1 MGFDSH
7 ILKLKI
13 GKSNHTD
20 THTYSVNR
28 RLLNATPAFRYQ
40 STLIKYYRDMW
51 KSCSH
56 TLTPFNAVSF
66 AGKNESTI
74 KWTKELEEALFH
86 AVKKMVQT
94 ENNLLTYPDWMI
106 LFTIHT
112 NASDYQLGT
121 VISQNN
127 KPIAFFSSKTVKGSM
142 QLYND

>member
-56 TLTPFNAVSF
+56 ILTPFNAVSF
-66 AGKNESTI
+66 AGKNER
-74 KWTKELEEALFH
+74 ALFH

-106 LFTIHT
+106 LFTVHT

-127 KPIAFFSSKTVKGSM
+127 KPIAF
-142 QLYND
+142 